1 MSVLIPLVI
10 LLQVAVPTPS
20 GDPASTV
27 VGTVRDG
34 TAGRP
39 LGGVAVLEGDRLA
52 TVSDSAGGYQV
63 DRLTAGSHRLR
74 FIRAGYDTLALGVL
88 LPDSATSRVDVELVA
103 RPIQLAT
110 LQVTAEAPSPVDQRA
125 ADAEPGRTRLNDDW
139 RDGQL
144 AGEGDVYRALAD
156 APGVQLR
163 GEQGSGLHI
172 RGGGSGD
179 NLTLLDGIP
188 IFSAVHFAG
197 SASAINPD
205 AVAGAD
211 LHAGV
216 SSARFGD
223 HLAGVVELDAR
234 DAGPAP
240 FSARGAIAPGEI
252 RQSVAG
258 YLPGWQTGISL
269 AARTTYGDAPVGDGS
284 PSDGGG
290 GNGYH
295 DLLGLATTPVAGGRL
310 RAVSFL
316 SRNRLA
322 FPAFGPVGGTGEYA
336 SSAQNTVGWTSYSQG
351 VTWSRT
357 DTRVKL
363 ESAAWLAGSS
373 ADIVW
378 RGAEGPARLR
388 SRLAEVGVSGRVI
401 WPSEDGGASAG
412 LSLVRPS
419 TSYAA
424 AGSGGLVLDAAP
436 TLGSVF
442 VERQWRPAQPILL
455 SAGLRASGD
464 FDRWWALEPRL
475 TAMLEPDRRSRLGLG
490 IGRSHQVVQ
499 SVVNDESALGLVL
512 GLDLPVAGGRG
523 RIPIARADQVEL
535 FASRLLGGGVEASVT
550 AYARRTDDVALGAVS
565 TRDFFPGDSV
575 AIGRGTATGVI
586 GAVGLDR
593 GAFSGRVALS
603 AGRDVRRTA
612 TARYDAGY
620 GNGTSLAI
628 DGSYRFLGDT
638 RLQLRFRGGARQPAS
653 VVEPGFEYQAVEESG
668 ELAGTPINLPGQVN
682 PARLP
687 DYARLDLG
695 LRRDWRLPVIGRGT
709 SLTTALSLTNVL
721 DRTNVLG
728 LVARPDGGLQ
738 AIRGAG
744 RALRFEVGW
753 RF

>member
-1 MSVLIPLVI
+1 VLIPLVV
-10 LLQVAVPTPS
+10 LLQVAIATPS
-20 GDPASTV
+20 GEPASTV
-27 VGTVRDG
+27 AGTVRDG

-39 LGGVAVLEGDRLA
+39 LGGVAVLEGDGVA
-52 TVSDSAGGYQV
+52 AVSDSAGRYQV
-63 DRLTAGSHRLR
+63 GRLTAGSHRLR
-74 FIRAGYDTLALGVL
+74 FVRAGYDTLAVGVL

-110 LQVTAEAPSPVDQRA
+110 LQVTADAVPPVDQRA
-125 ADAEPGRTRLNDDW
+125 TAAEPGQTRLNDDW
-139 RDGQL
+139 LDGRL

-163 GEQGSGLHI
+163 GDQGSGLHI

-188 IFSAVHFAG
+188 VFSAVHFAG

-234 DAGPAP
+234 DAGPTP
-240 FSARGAIAPGEI
+240 FSARGAVASGEI

-258 YLPGWQTGISL
+258 YLPGLETGVSL
-269 AARTTYGDAPVGDGS
+269 AARTTYRDALVGDGYK
-284 PSDGGG
+284 SDGSAGS
-290 GNGYH
+290 GYH
-295 DLLGLATTPVAGGRL
+295 DLIGVATTRAAGGRL
-310 RAVSFL
+310 RVVSFL
-316 SRNRLA
+316 SRNRLG
-322 FPAFGPVGGTGEYA
+322 FPAFGDAGEPGEYA
-336 SSAQNTVGWTSYSQG
+336 STAQNTVRWNSYSQG

-388 SRLAEVGVSGRVI
+388 SRLAEVGLSGRVV
-401 WPSEDGGASAG
+401 WPAEDGGASAG
-412 LSLVRPS
+412 FSLVRPS

-424 AGSGGLVLDAAP
+424 TGSGSLVLDAAP
-436 TLGSVF
+436 TVGSLF
-442 VERQWRPAQPILL
+442 AERQWRPARPVLL
-455 SAGLRASGD
+455 SAGLRASSD
-464 FDRWWALEPRL
+464 FDRWSALEPRF
-475 TAMLEPDRRSRLGLG
+475 TAVLEPDRRTRLGLG
-490 IGRSHQVVQ
+490 IGRSHQVLQ

-523 RIPIARADQVEL
+523 HVPVARADQLEL
-535 FASRLLGGGVEASVT
+535 FANRQLGGGIAASVT
-550 AYARRTDDVALGAVS
+550 GYIRRTDGVALGAAS

-575 AIGRGTATGVI
+575 TIGRGAATGVI
-586 GAVGLDR
+586 GAVSLDR
-593 GAFSGRVALS
+593 GAFSGRAALT

-628 DGSYRFLGDT
+628 DGSYRFLRDT
-638 RLQLRFRGGARQPAS
+638 RVQLRFRGGARQPAS
-653 VVEPGFEYQAVEESG
+653 VVEPGFEYRPVEASG

-682 PARLP
+682 PSRLP
-687 DYARLDLG
+687 AYARLDLG
-695 LRRDWRLPVIGRGT
+695 FRRDWHLPVVGRGT

-728 LVARPDGGLQ
+728 LIAQPDGGLR
-738 AIRGAG
+738 AIRGPG